1 MRQSIAL
8 LLACAG
14 IAWTTTAHAAPK
26 CPADPVAASYRIWPG
41 NTISTG
47 KLQTTN
53 HPCGQRLECIGGN
66 EARGGAMKRS
76 CRWAS

>member
-1 MRQSIAL
+1 MRDAVLL
-8 LLACAG
+8 LLACAA
-14 IAWTTTAHAAPK
+14 IACPAAAHAASK
-26 CPADPVAASYRIWPG
+26 CPADAVAASYRIWPG

-47 KLQTTN
+47 KLQTAN

-66 EARGGAMKRS
+66 EARGGTMKRS